1 MPRIFPKA
9 TLLVEGLLIAG
20 LLGMAGCTKE
30 STGFSLPQG
39 DVSAGKRVFVELR
52 CNDCHSISDIE
63 YAESEVPVEYWGK
76 ETTGKIHVVLGG
88 KTDRYRT
95 QGELVASV
103 INPGHRIST
112 SYARHLAT
120 TDSPMRTY
128 NQVMTVQELI
138 DLVTFLQEE
147 YEIRPARTM

>member
-1 MPRIFPKA
+1 MPRIVPTA
-9 TLLVEGLLIAG
+9 ALPVGGLLMVG

-30 STGFSLPQG
+30 STGFALPQG
-39 DVSAGKRVFVELR
+39 DVAAGKRVFVELR

-63 YAESEVPVEYWGK
+63 YAESEVPVEYMGK
-76 ETTGKIHVVLGG
+76 KTTGKIHVVLGG
-88 KTDRYRT
+88 KTTRYRT

-103 INPGHRIST
+103 INPGHKIST
-112 SYARHLAT
+112 SYARHLAIA
-120 TDSPMRTY
+120 DSPMRTY

-147 YEIRPARTM
+147 YDIRTARTM

>member
-1 MPRIFPKA
+1 MPKIAPTTA
-9 TLLVEGLLIAG
+9 LSVGGLLMVG
-20 LLGMAGCTKE
+20 LLGMVGCTKE
-30 STGFSLPQG
+30 STGFALPQG
-39 DVSAGKRVFVELR
+39 DIAAGKRVFVELR

-63 YAESEVPVEYWGK
+63 YAESEVPVEYMGK
-76 ETTGKIHVVLGG
+76 KTKGTIHVVLGG
-88 KTDRYRT
+88 KTNRYRT

-103 INPGHRIST
+103 INPDHRIST
-112 SYARHLAT
+112 SYSRHLAI
-120 TDSPMRTY
+120 TDSPMGTY